1 MITLGRAGVTVK
13 EDTVNEE
20 LGEEFDADAQP
31 ALIISCPRHGEAEE
45 DPVGTRDL
53 LTHPVFCPW
62 GD

>member
-1 MITLGRAGVTVK
+1 M
-13 EDTVNEE
+13 NEE

-31 ALIISCPRHGEAEE
+31 ALIISCPRHGEAVE
-45 DPVGTRDL
+45 DPMGTRDL